1 MTAAEPPNA
10 EREGA
15 PHEGAFK
22 AETPKAAQEAP
33 DGGHP
38 TDRLTPITP
47 HMT

>member
-1 MTAAEPPNA
+1 MTAAEPTKA
-10 EREGA
+10 EREGD

-22 AETPKAAQEAP
+22 AERPTGAQEAP

-38 TDRLTPITP
+38 TDRLTPTTP